1 MVKQTFLNLSMEKQT
16 RVLTAAK
23 NEFSRASLNEAS
35 VANVIKEAGIP
46 RGSFYQY
53 FTDLEDIFY
62 YILEDHS
69 KDIKKRLSL
78 NLVKYQG
85 DLVKTFAD
93 LYQYIVEKVNSE
105 KNEFYFR
112 NIFMNMD
119 YKLEKKFLP
128 NLEDNLNEIINSIDI
143 KSLNIDSR
151 LQLIYIIEIIE
162 AVMMH
167 NLIQSYQRNA
177 SKEKNIDIFVKELL
191 LIKDGVYKE
200 KNWRLSSIF

>member
-62 YILEDHS
+62 YILEEHS

-85 DLVKTFAD
+85 DLIKTFAD

-105 KNEFYFR
+105 KNEFYFK

-143 KSLNIDSR
+143 KPLNIDSR

-191 LIKDGVYKE
+191 LIKDGVYK
-200 KNWRLSSIF
+200 

>member
-1 MVKQTFLNLSMEKQT
+1 MVKQTFLNLSMEKQS

-35 VANVIKEAGIP
+35 VANIIKEAGIP

-62 YILEDHS
+62 YILEEHS

-93 LYQYIVEKVNSE
+93 LYQYIVEKINSE
-105 KNEFYFR
+105 KNGVYFK

-143 KSLNIDSR
+143 KPLNIDSR
-151 LQLIYIIEIIE
+151 LQLIYVIEIIE

-200 KNWRLSSIF
+200 KN

>member
-1 MVKQTFLNLSMEKQT
+1 MVRQTFLNLSIEKQEKI
-16 RVLTAAK
+16 LMAAK
-23 NEFSRASLNEAS
+23 NEFSRTALKDSS
-35 VANVIKEAGIP
+35 VANVIKEAKIP

-62 YILEDHS
+62 YILEEHS

-85 DLVKTFAD
+85 DLIKTFAD
-93 LYQYIVEKVNSE
+93 LYQYIVEKINCDNNSL
-105 KNEFYFR
+105 YFK

-143 KSLNIDSR
+143 KPLNIDSR

-167 NLIQSYQRNA
+167 NLIQSYQRNT

-191 LIKDGVYKE
+191 LIKDGVYK
-200 KNWRLSSIF
+200 